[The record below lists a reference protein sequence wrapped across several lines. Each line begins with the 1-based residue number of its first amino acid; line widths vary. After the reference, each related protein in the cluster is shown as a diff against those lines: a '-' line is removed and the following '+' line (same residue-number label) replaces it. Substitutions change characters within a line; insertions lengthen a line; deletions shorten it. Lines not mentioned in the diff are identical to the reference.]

1 MSNLHLEP
9 AEFRRL
15 CSDRSVTRED
25 LRHRF
30 SNVNPDNLRRWWT
43 TENPPAAA
51 VEWVEALDPEHGAA
65 LWRAADARKD
75 SKTEYSQ
82 AQDRLALTVAE
93 AMNDGIGWLDV
104 EAQTGIRQAEVQRL
118 LVRAEK
124 L

>member
-1 MSNLHLEP
+1 M
-9 AEFRRL
+9 
-15 CSDRSVTRED
+15 
-25 LRHRF
+25 
-30 SNVNPDNLRRWWT
+30 NPDNLRRWWT